1 MGHLYKIKLADGFY
15 IIRDVLADRYLKF
28 YQVNSDGTELPVW
41 CHAITAAGK
50 FAESEIADVSVKLA
64 NLGYKIQNA
73 R

>member
-28 YQVNSDGTELPVW
+28 HQVNSNGSELPVW

-50 FAESEIADVSVKLA
+50 FTESEIADVSANLA
-64 NLGYKIQNA
+64 NLGYKIHDA